1 MKHYL
6 LLLLVSAGLFACGKS
21 DEEPRGIKAAFE
33 QEFDLFYKQKA
44 SLDNITAP
52 ELTVKMD
59 QLEYQTI
66 PDDVLCCFGPCAW
79 WKATVL
85 VSDASGNTQTY
96 TVDSSQGSN
105 TASWL
110 DSLHVRA
117 NGTTYVFYVKAMKP
131 GLEDKKTKIQYR
143 SVQLVVSRPPA
154 L

>member
-6 LLLLVSAGLFACGKS
+6 LLLLASTCLSACGKS

-66 PDDVLCCFGPCAW
+66 PDDVVCCFGPCAW
-79 WKATVL
+79 WRATVL
-85 VSDASGNTQTY
+85 VSDTSGSTQTY
-96 TVDSSQGSN
+96 TVNSSRGRS
-105 TASWL
+105 TKTWL

-117 NGTTYVFYVKAMKP
+117 NGATYVVYVKAMKP

-143 SVQLVVSRPPA
+143 SVQLVVSRPQA